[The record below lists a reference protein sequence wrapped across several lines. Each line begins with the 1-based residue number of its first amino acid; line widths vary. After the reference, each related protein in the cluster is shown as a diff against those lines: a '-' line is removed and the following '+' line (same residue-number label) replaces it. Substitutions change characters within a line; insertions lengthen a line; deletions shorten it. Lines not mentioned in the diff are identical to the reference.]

1 MDRPQIEG
9 NPKADLSL
17 HLGYGAKSTSGNISS
32 SSVTINLHS
41 NKSERQVVLLGS
53 KFYATYSESGTLTD
67 NALTIDNWDIRLQS
81 RLVGHQTETGDA
93 FRNSVVFR
101 TSNLRYQSMNNGE
114 VIKESGTLI
123 GVRAL
128 SGKAV
133 DNTVLIEGSADYYG
147 KPIVTEVSTAVYGA
161 ETNHYAQGNIVTI
174 GESAKTLTAAGVY
187 SKLEGAAG
195 PEFVG
200 NKAILKGA
208 GSGVQVL
215 AGAFAVNATATGNE
229 AVVTNGS
236 AQTVYGALVRGE
248 GTVTENRAVIT
259 GGTVGTVTGGYAGS
273 GSVIG
278 NSVLIDLAGAAGSEL
293 PSAIR
298 GAFVGGESMTGTV
311 KDNTVVVAQGST
323 VSEVLAGGRV
333 SGEQGAK
340 PEISGNK
347 VIIRGTY
354 TGINNEAGTPGEGE
368 ALFLGDESL
377 IASDDDL
384 QNVTADPGDLTVT
397 HAVTGGLASGIAVAA
412 VPTSERAGIF
422 GALAAG
428 DAWIHDSEV
437 VIETGAKVS
446 GDVFASYHNGKT
458 KAENN
463 AVTVKVGADVSG
475 ARFWGQNTVY
485 EVDFSGNGDRD
496 AALPAPVMTQNSNI
510 FRVDGFN
517 GTIGKVSGFEKF
529 VFANAGIT
537 DLNEAVV
544 TITEAEASGFADTT
558 VSVEKMTLPASASA
572 AILSGESVT
581 NVKLIAANTAS
592 NEGITFKYDTD
603 RTFDV
608 YVGTSLTGTGRLTAA
623 SGSGEAG
630 FVTGEPSGGNGGS
643 GSDTGNSGSGGRQRR
658 LGQRIVGR
666 RQHRLGELRRLGQFR
681 LGRRGCGHLRHAPQS
696 PDGTCFARPCRV
708 LRLPAGRLGPCRRQ
722 ARPGGHQRRGRS
734 QFFRAVY
741 GTSMN
746 FDVAGDL
753 DIQGTSAVLGWGFG
767 GKTALGGLAV
777 SVFYEYSNGDFTTE
791 NTFGSTQFE
800 GSGDV
805 TAHGFGAAARLF
817 VTDSTWLEAALR
829 GGQLKNK
836 MSNTLMDGSGSL
848 YGYET
853 KSTYIGA
860 SVGAGHTFTITDTTS
875 FDLSAR
881 YMVTHVASDDFAVG
895 EEQYTVDASVSHRAR
910 VRGDLR
916 YAV

>member
-67 NALTIDNWDIRLQS
+67 NALTIDNCDIRLQS

-93 FRNSVVFR
+93 YRNSVVFR

-174 GESAKTLTAAGVY
+174 GENAKTLTAAGAY

-200 NKAILKGA
+200 NKAIHKGA

-278 NSVLIDLAGAAGSEL
+278 NSVLIDLAGADGSGS
-293 PSAIR
+293 PSSIR

-311 KDNTVVVAQGST
+311 QDNTVVVAQGST

-333 SGEQGAK
+333 SGGQGAK

-397 HAVTGGLASGIAVAA
+397 HAVTGGLVSGIAVAA
-412 VPTSERAGIF
+412 VPTSEQAGIF
-422 GALAAG
+422 GALAAD
-428 DAWIHDSEV
+428 DAWIHDNEV

-463 AVTVKVGADVSG
+463 AVTVKVAADVYG
-475 ARFWGQNTVY
+475 ARFRGQNTVY
-485 EVDFSGNGDRD
+485 EVDFSGNGDCD
-496 AALPAPVMTQNSNI
+496 AALPAPVMTQNSNF

-517 GTIGKVSGFEKF
+517 GTIGKVS
-529 VFANAGIT
+529 
-537 DLNEAVV
+537 
-544 TITEAEASGFADTT
+544 SFADTT

-603 RTFDV
+603 RTFDL

-643 GSDTGNSGSGGRQRR
+643 GSDTGNSGSGGGSTDSGNSGGSVNSGSGGVDADISGMR
-658 LGQRIVGR
+658 LNPQTALVSRARAASLGFLQAGWDLVGDKLD
-666 RQHRLGELRRLGQFR
+666 QVVINGGGAVSSF
-681 LGRRGCGHLRHAPQS
+681 
-696 PDGTCFARPCRV
+696 
-708 LRLPAGRLGPCRRQ
+708 GPCTARR
-722 ARPGGHQRRGRS
+722 
-734 QFFRAVY
+734 
-741 GTSMN
+741 
-746 FDVAGDL
+746 
-753 DIQGTSAVLGWGFG
+753 
-767 GKTALGGLAV
+767 
-777 SVFYEYSNGDFTTE
+777 
-791 NTFGSTQFE
+791 
-800 GSGDV
+800 
-805 TAHGFGAAARLF
+805 
-817 VTDSTWLEAALR
+817 
-829 GGQLKNK
+829 
-836 MSNTLMDGSGSL
+836 
-848 YGYET
+848 
-853 KSTYIGA
+853 
-860 SVGAGHTFTITDTTS
+860 
-875 FDLSAR
+875 
-881 YMVTHVASDDFAVG
+881 
-895 EEQYTVDASVSHRAR
+895 
-910 VRGDLR
+910 
-916 YAV
+916 